1 MKDVLGRDVAE
12 KEINIKIASYFG
24 SESELKMLKA
34 GKFDRFMERYKA
46 LLNDDPELKR
56 RLTPYS
62 TFCGGPLPYPGPGPY
77 PPPNIALDPSGW
89 SKARGYPKTILLG
102 KELVTFKIKGVV
114 TFTVR
119 LAENGVFDVEV
130 REGRDPILSV
140 EMTPELFKKMVLGK
154 ERVIYALA
162 HPDNVVSFKD
172 GIAFSDWITIFE
184 VIGILQELVESDP
197 EMWRF
202 IEEGL

>member
-1 MKDVLGRDVAE
+1 
-12 KEINIKIASYFG
+12 
-24 SESELKMLKA
+24 MLKA
-34 GKFDRFMERYKA
+34 EDFNRFIERYKA
-46 LLNDDPELKR
+46 LLNNDPELKR

-77 PPPNIALDPSGW
+77 TPPNIALDPSGW

-102 KELVTFKIKGVV
+102 KELVTLKIKGVAAL
-114 TFTVR
+114 TVK
-119 LAENGVFDVEV
+119 LTEDGVFDVEA
-130 REGRDPILSV
+130 REGHAPILSV
-140 EMTPELFKKMVLGK
+140 EMPPELFKRMVLGK

-162 HPDNVVSFKD
+162 HPDNIVSFKD

-184 VIGILQELVESDP
+184 VIGMLQELVESDP
-197 EMWRF
+197 EMWRL